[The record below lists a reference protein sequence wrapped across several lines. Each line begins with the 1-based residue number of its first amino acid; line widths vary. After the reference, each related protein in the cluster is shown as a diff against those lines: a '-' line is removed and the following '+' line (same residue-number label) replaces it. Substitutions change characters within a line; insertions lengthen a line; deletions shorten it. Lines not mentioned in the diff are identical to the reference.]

1 MCLNT
6 LCKMERQIEQLYKP
20 LFLYVKK
27 RINSLEDAEDLT
39 QEVFYKLSKS
49 ETDNVESVKSWVYT
63 IAKNTI
69 TDYYRKK
76 KFPTTSEVEEIAF
89 SDEMVDESAVE
100 ELSKCVTQFV
110 NELPEDYRS
119 IIVLSELEEIPQ
131 KEIAERLNMNYVTVR
146 SKIQRG
152 RKKLKGIFSDCC
164 NIRQGGKG
172 SILDYEVKNDVKEKD
187 PDCCD

>member
-1 MCLNT
+1 
-6 LCKMERQIEQLYKP
+6 MERQIEQLYKP

-27 RINSLEDAEDLT
+27 RVNSLEDAEDLT

-49 ETDNVESVKSWVYT
+49 EINDVESVKSWVYT
-63 IAKNTI
+63 IARNTI

-76 KFPTTSEVEEIAF
+76 KFPTTNEVEELVF
-89 SDEMVDESAVE
+89 YDELDDENAVE
-100 ELSKCVTQFV
+100 ELSQCVTQFV

-131 KEIAERLNMNYVTVR
+131 KEIAERLDMNYVTVR
-146 SKIQRG
+146 SKVQRG

-164 NIRQGGKG
+164 NITQGGKG
-172 SILDYEVKNDVKEKD
+172 SILGYEVRNKSEDKEDVVKD
-187 PDCCD
+187 SDCSD